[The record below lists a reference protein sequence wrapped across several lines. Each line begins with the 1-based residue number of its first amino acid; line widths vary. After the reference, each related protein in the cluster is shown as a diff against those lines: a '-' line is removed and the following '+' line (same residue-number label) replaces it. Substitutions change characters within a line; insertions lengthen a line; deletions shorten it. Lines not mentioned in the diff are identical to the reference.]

1 MRIST
6 IRRFHA
12 AAVAA
17 CLAIALPLQ
26 AQAQDYPS
34 RPVRLIVPYP
44 VGGASDITA
53 RLVADKLSKKWGQG
67 VIVENKAGANGII
80 GTAEIAK
87 AAPDGYTIG
96 LVASSHVGNPF
107 SYKNVPFDT
116 LNDLQPVTQTAT
128 VQLGLVVNPKLGVN
142 NVQELVA
149 LLKQQPGKI
158 DYATTGPGGNP
169 HLFAE
174 VFMQLTGTQ
183 MTQIPYKGSSSA
195 HPDLLSGQV
204 SVMFDAVAAVAPHV
218 KAGKLK
224 LLGVSGATRAS
235 LLPDVPTLQEAGVKG
250 YAMASWGG
258 IIAPAK
264 VPRPVIQ
271 KLNAD
276 IVAALNE
283 PDVRERLT
291 QLGADVVASTPEQF
305 DALLRSDT
313 VRYQKLIKDAGIV
326 PQ

>member
-1 MRIST
+1 MKPISRLIKAT
-6 IRRFHA
+6 CM
-12 AAVAA
+12 AVAVFA
-17 CLAIALPLQ
+17 GAA
-26 AQAQDYPS
+26 AQAQDFPN

-53 RLVADKLSKKWGQG
+53 RLVADKLTKKWGQA
-67 VIVENKAGANGII
+67 VVVENKAGANGII
-80 GTAEIAK
+80 GTTDIAK

-96 LVASSHVGNPF
+96 LVASSHVGHPF
-107 SYKNVPFDT
+107 SYNNVPFDT
-116 LNDLQPVTQTAT
+116 LGDLQPVTQTAV

-142 NVQELVA
+142 TVQELVA
-149 LLKQQPGKI
+149 LLKKEPGKI
-158 DYATTGPGGNP
+158 DYASTGPGGNP

-174 VFMQLTGTQ
+174 VFMQLTGTR
-183 MTQIPYKGSSSA
+183 MTQIPYRGSSSA
-195 HPDLLSGQV
+195 HPDLLAGQV
-204 SVMFDAVAAVAPHV
+204 SVMFDAIAAVAPHV

-224 LLGVSGATRAS
+224 LLGVAGANRAS
-235 LLPDVPTLQEAGVKG
+235 LLPDVPTLQEAGVNG

-264 VPRPVIQ
+264 VPKPIIQ
-271 KLNAD
+271 KMHRD

-283 PDVRERLT
+283 PDVREKLT
-291 QLGADVVASTPEQF
+291 QLGADVVGGTPEQF

-313 VRYQKLIKDAGIV
+313 LRYQKLIKDAGIE

>member
-1 MRIST
+1 MTALHRL
-6 IRRFHA
+6 FKA
-12 AAVAA
+12 AAALAA
-17 CLAIALPLQ
+17 GLTLAVS
-26 AQAQDYPS
+26 AQAQDFPS

-53 RLVADKLSKKWGQG
+53 RLVADRLSKKWGQS

-80 GTAEIAK
+80 GTDMIAK

-107 SYKNVPFDT
+107 SYKSLPFDT
-116 LNDLQPVTQTAT
+116 LGDLQPVTQTAI
-128 VQLGLVVNPKLGVN
+128 VQLGLVVNPNLGVN
-142 NVQELVA
+142 NVQELVT
-149 LLKQQPGKI
+149 LLKKEPGKI
-158 DYATTGPGGNP
+158 NYASTGPGGNP

-174 VFMQLTGTQ
+174 VFMQLTGTN

-195 HPDLLSGQV
+195 HPDLLAGQV
-204 SVMFDAVAAVAPHV
+204 QVMFDAVAAVAPHV
-218 KAGKLK
+218 KAGKMK

-235 LLPDVPTLQEAGVKG
+235 LLPDVPTLQEAGVPG

-258 IIAPAK
+258 VIAPAK
-264 VPRPVIQ
+264 VPRPIIQ
-271 KLNAD
+271 KLHAD
-276 IVAALNE
+276 IVAALNDPE
-283 PDVRERLT
+283 VRGRLT
-291 QLGADVVASTPEQF
+291 QLGADVVAGTPEQF

>member
-1 MRIST
+1 MKHLVRLWK
-6 IRRFHA
+6 FA
-12 AAVAA
+12 AFAAVIAA
-17 CLAIALPLQ
+17 SAV

-53 RLVADKLSKKWGQG
+53 RLVADKLTKKWGQA
-67 VIVENKAGANGII
+67 VVVENKAGANGII
-80 GTAEIAK
+80 GTADIAK

-116 LNDLQPVTQTAT
+116 LGDLQPVTQTAV

-142 NVQELVA
+142 TVQEFVA
-149 LLKQQPGKI
+149 LLKKEPGKI
-158 DYATTGPGGNP
+158 DYATTGAGGNP

-174 VFMQLTGTQ
+174 VFMQLTGTR

-195 HPDLLSGQV
+195 HPDLLAGQV

-224 LLGVSGATRAS
+224 LLGVTGANRAS
-235 LLPDVPTLQEAGVKG
+235 LLPDVPTLQEAGVNG

-264 VPRPVIQ
+264 VPKPIIQ
-271 KLNAD
+271 KLHRD

-283 PDVRERLT
+283 PDVREKLT
-291 QLGADVVASTPEQF
+291 QLGADVVGGTPEQF
-305 DALLRSDT
+305 DALLRADT
-313 VRYQKLIKDAGIV
+313 LRYQRLIKDAGIV

>member
-1 MRIST
+1 MKHLVRLWK
-6 IRRFHA
+6 A
-12 AAVAA
+12 AGIAAIVAAGAVAH
-17 CLAIALPLQ
+17 
-26 AQAQDYPS
+26 AQEYPS

-53 RLVADKLSKKWGQG
+53 RLVADKLTKKWGQA
-67 VIVENKAGANGII
+67 VVVENKAGANGII
-80 GTAEIAK
+80 GTADIAK

-116 LNDLQPVTQTAT
+116 LGDLQPVTQTAV

-142 NVQELVA
+142 TVQELVA
-149 LLKQQPGKI
+149 LLKKEPGKI
-158 DYATTGPGGNP
+158 DYATTGAGGNP

-174 VFMQLTGTQ
+174 VFMQLTGTK

-195 HPDLLSGQV
+195 HPDLLAGQV

-224 LLGVSGATRAS
+224 LLGVTGANRAS
-235 LLPDVPTLQEAGVKG
+235 LLPDVPTLHEAGVNG

-264 VPRPVIQ
+264 VPKPIIQ
-271 KLNAD
+271 KMHRD

-283 PDVRERLT
+283 PDVREKLT
-291 QLGADVVASTPEQF
+291 QLGADVVGGTPEQF

-313 VRYQKLIKDAGIV
+313 LRYQKLIKDAGIE

>member
-1 MRIST
+1 MKHLVRLWK
-6 IRRFHA
+6 A
-12 AAVAA
+12 AGIAAIVAAGAVAH
-17 CLAIALPLQ
+17 
-26 AQAQDYPS
+26 AQEYPS

-53 RLVADKLSKKWGQG
+53 RLVADKLTKKWGQA
-67 VIVENKAGANGII
+67 VVVENKAGANGII
-80 GTAEIAK
+80 GTADIAK

-116 LNDLQPVTQTAT
+116 LGDLQPVTQTAV

-142 NVQELVA
+142 TVQELVA
-149 LLKQQPGKI
+149 LLKKEPGKI
-158 DYATTGPGGNP
+158 DYATTGAGGNP

-174 VFMQLTGTQ
+174 VFMQLTGTK

-195 HPDLLSGQV
+195 HPDLLAGQV

-224 LLGVSGATRAS
+224 LLGVTGANRAS
-235 LLPDVPTLQEAGVKG
+235 LLPDVPTLHEAGVNG

-264 VPRPVIQ
+264 VPKPIIQ
-271 KLNAD
+271 KLHRD

-283 PDVRERLT
+283 PDVREKLT
-291 QLGADVVASTPEQF
+291 QLGADVVGGTPEQF
-305 DALLRSDT
+305 DALLRADT

>member
-1 MRIST
+1 MKHLVRLCK
-6 IRRFHA
+6 A
-12 AAVAA
+12 AGIAAIVTVGAVAH
-17 CLAIALPLQ
+17 
-26 AQAQDYPS
+26 AQEYPS

-53 RLVADKLSKKWGQG
+53 RLVADKLTKKWGQA
-67 VIVENKAGANGII
+67 VVVENKAGANGII
-80 GTAEIAK
+80 GTADIAK

-116 LNDLQPVTQTAT
+116 LGDLQPVTQTAV

-142 NVQELVA
+142 TVQELVA
-149 LLKQQPGKI
+149 LLKKEPGKI
-158 DYATTGPGGNP
+158 DYATTGAGGNP

-174 VFMQLTGTQ
+174 VFMQLTGTN

-195 HPDLLSGQV
+195 HPDLLAGQV

-224 LLGVSGATRAS
+224 LLGVTGANRAS
-235 LLPDVPTLQEAGVKG
+235 LLPDVPTLHEAGVNG

-264 VPRPVIQ
+264 VPKPIIQ
-271 KLNAD
+271 KLHRD

-283 PDVRERLT
+283 PDVREKLT
-291 QLGADVVASTPEQF
+291 QLGADVVGGTPEQF
-305 DALLRSDT
+305 DALLRADT

>member
-1 MRIST
+1 MKHLVRLWK
-6 IRRFHA
+6 A
-12 AAVAA
+12 AGIAAIVAAGAVAH
-17 CLAIALPLQ
+17 
-26 AQAQDYPS
+26 AQEYPS

-53 RLVADKLSKKWGQG
+53 RLVADKLTKKWGQP
-67 VIVENKAGANGII
+67 VVVENKAGANGII
-80 GTAEIAK
+80 GTADIAK

-116 LNDLQPVTQTAT
+116 LGDLQPVTQTAV

-142 NVQELVA
+142 TVQELVA
-149 LLKQQPGKI
+149 LLKKEPGKI
-158 DYATTGPGGNP
+158 DYATTGAGGNP

-174 VFMQLTGTQ
+174 VFMQLTGTK

-195 HPDLLSGQV
+195 HPDLLAGQV

-224 LLGVSGATRAS
+224 LLGVTGANRAS
-235 LLPDVPTLQEAGVKG
+235 LLPDVPTLHEAGVNG

-264 VPRPVIQ
+264 VPKPIIQ
-271 KLNAD
+271 KLHRD

-283 PDVRERLT
+283 PDVREKLT
-291 QLGADVVASTPEQF
+291 QLGADVVGGTPEQF
-305 DALLRSDT
+305 DALLRADT